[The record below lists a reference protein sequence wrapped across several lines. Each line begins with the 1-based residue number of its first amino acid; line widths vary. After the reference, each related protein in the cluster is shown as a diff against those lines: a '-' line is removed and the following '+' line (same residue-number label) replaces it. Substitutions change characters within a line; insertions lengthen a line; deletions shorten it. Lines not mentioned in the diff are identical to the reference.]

1 MIFGWG
7 FPGVL
12 PKATLTMAV
21 GQMWGGGEF
30 VPGLKPRLRWVWP
43 LANSGAGCGHVPG
56 LKPRLRFLFWVSG
69 MLWLGYVSGK
79 RRG

>member
-21 GQMWGGGEF
+21 GQMWGGGCVCSRAEAQAT
-30 VPGLKPRLRWVWP
+30 L
-43 LANSGAGCGHVPG
+43 
-56 LKPRLRFLFWVSG
+56 G
-69 MLWLGYVSGK
+69 MAVGQ
-79 RRG
+79 

>member
-30 VPGLKPRLRWVWP
+30 VPGLKPRLR
-43 LANSGAGCGHVPG
+43 
-56 LKPRLRFLFWVSG
+56 FLFWVSG
-69 MLWLGYVSGK
+69 MLWLGYVSGI